1 MRSRIA
7 LLLALAVSPAFALAQ
22 GAGPKPAKPA
32 APKPAETKPAGM
44 KAPEPGVVAAVRPV
58 YEMVKG
64 WLVKSANQMPDSNY
78 GFKPTPAVRSFGGI
92 IGHVANANYMLCTVA
107 RGGENPM
114 AKTDYEKVADK
125 ASLVKALEASFA
137 YCDKAYEISDAAS
150 KQQVELFGLKG
161 SKLWLLSFN
170 AAHED
175 EHYGNLVTYF
185 RLKGMVPPSSKRAGG

>member
-1 MRSRIA
+1 MKTCS
-7 LLLALAVSPAFALAQ
+7 LHLLTLLALPTVALAQ

-32 APKPAETKPAGM
+32 KPAETKPAGM
-44 KAPEPGVVAAVRPV
+44 MAPKPGVVAAVRPV

-64 WLVKSANQMPDSNY
+64 WLIKSANQMPDSVY

-92 IGHVANANYMLCTVA
+92 IGHVANANYMFCSLA
-107 RGGENPM
+107 RGTENPM
-114 AKTDYEKVADK
+114 KTTDYEKTMDK
-125 ASLVKALEASFA
+125 ASLVKAIEASFE
-137 YCDKAYEISDAAS
+137 YCDKAYEISDMAS
-150 KQQVELFGLKG
+150 EKQIEIFGMKG

-185 RLKGMVPPSSKRAGG
+185 RLKGMTPPSSQGSGM